1 MYYRCYICHKPP
13 RGFCWLDPNRF
24 QSSENR
30 RASFKRFCSK
40 TCQDIHYQLHRKGV
54 DVNSVSPAHP
64 CARDISASRH
74 VTDLEQKAAESVLAS
89 LADYVMAVGMEKGLG
104 SYSKDEII
112 GLVDTVLESY
122 HCTLQELYK
131 DEVPF

>member
-24 QSSENR
+24 QTSENR
-30 RASFKRFCSK
+30 CASFKRFCSK
-40 TCQDIHYQLHRKGV
+40 TCQEIHYQLHCKGV
-54 DVNSVSPAHP
+54 DVN
-64 CARDISASRH
+64 R
-74 VTDLEQKAAESVLAS
+74 TDLEQKAAESVLAS
-89 LADYVMAVGMEKGLG
+89 LADYVMAEGMEKGLG
-104 SYSKDEII
+104 SYSKDEIM